1 MPNTTLLED
10 YHQHLEAQRNLRHF
24 LAGYSDDDD
33 SVSAFSEE
41 PLSEDGNDKPSPDPA
56 DEQVTEDDLF
66 PPEEDCISAFHD
78 GFGTGGRSE
87 IQTAK
92 TFGDAPLCPAAA
104 DVSSERQPLPSDP
117 REQSVSLA
125 TETSAT
131 DSESK
136 ESEPIDQ
143 RQQLLCAS
151 PNDGVEICTDARTS
165 TPQTE
170 VSTAEALEEE
180 ENVRVP
186 HSLPPRTPPG
196 ASASLR
202 PRPPLLGGRNRC
214 RAALSTFLEQSLC
227 TSGARSVSLSLGPTL
242 ALRA

>member
-131 DSESK
+131 DSESE

-151 PNDGVEICTDARTS
+151 PNDGVEKEAGTDS

-180 ENVRVP
+180 ENVR
-186 HSLPPRTPPG
+186 LPQPTAFRPAHRPAQAPPC
-196 ASASLR
+196 A
-202 PRPPLLGGRNRC
+202 
-214 RAALSTFLEQSLC
+214 
-227 TSGARSVSLSLGPTL
+227 L
-242 ALRA
+242 ALPCLEAATAAVPRFPPS